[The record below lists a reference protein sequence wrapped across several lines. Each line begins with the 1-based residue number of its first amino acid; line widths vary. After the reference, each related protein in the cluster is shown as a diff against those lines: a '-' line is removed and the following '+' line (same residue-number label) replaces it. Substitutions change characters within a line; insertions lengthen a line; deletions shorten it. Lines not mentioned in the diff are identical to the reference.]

1 MDALIQKFDLDKILD
16 KNCKNNK
23 FYEKKLENLCSL
35 IIKQIPTLHI
45 FLVDL
50 KLNLD
55 FFLTSWILTLFSDSM
70 ENQFLSIVW
79 DYMLIFGWKFF
90 NYFILN
96 ILTLFEKDILNSK
109 QNNLT
114 YLKKNTN
121 IINTFLYCI
130 FYQFAKIIFKFIIPQ
145 HIFFK
150 IC

>member
-114 YLKKNTN
+114 YLKKNMLRNDKFKNNFRKLIKDTIQKCIN
-121 IINTFLYCI
+121 DISII
-130 FYQFAKIIFKFIIPQ
+130 
-145 HIFFK
+145 
-150 IC
+150 

>member
-1 MDALIQKFDLDKILD
+1 M
-16 KNCKNNK
+16 
-23 FYEKKLENLCSL
+23 
-35 IIKQIPTLHI
+35 
-45 FLVDL
+45 DL

-114 YLKKNTN
+114 YLKKNMLRNDKFKNNFRKLIKDTIQKCIN
-121 IINTFLYCI
+121 DISII
-130 FYQFAKIIFKFIIPQ
+130 
-145 HIFFK
+145 
-150 IC
+150 